1 MVVCL
6 VASLSASAF
15 ALSEE
20 GGKDETAQSAAQK
33 AIQKSIEDARQGKGS
48 VDGQLSDTRNVSDK
62 FNQKL
67 NDKKALDAAKA
78 SGDVAE
84 KNIKDV
90 FQGIG
95 GKLKAKDVID
105 LTIARAL
112 ERNKEA
118 LKLGI
123 SSSLKNLKG
132 LDLTVPG
139 MDSIA
144 RIISASPSSIDFL
157 VKTANA
163 VADGQTVKDTKFITE
178 LAVLVATADES
189 EMKAYDSKSSIDT
202 MAGIYR
208 SYRATEDSAAI
219 ETEAQGLKY
228 IAAHKLINKG
238 VSLSASVEPGFKAF
252 LQYNIGLSPEDAA
265 TKAKNMKIC
274 LLPMAA

>member
-1 MVVCL
+1 LEVD
-6 VASLSASAF
+6 
-15 ALSEE
+15 
-20 GGKDETAQSAAQK
+20 GTRDEKAQSAALK
-33 AIQKSIEDARQGKGS
+33 AAQKSIEDVRSGKSGAK

-62 FNQKL
+62 FNEKL
-67 NDKKALDAAKA
+67 NEKKAFDAAQKA
-78 SGDVAE
+78 GEVAE
-84 KNIKDV
+84 KDVHDV

-95 GKLKAKDVID
+95 GKLKAKSVID

-112 ERNKEA
+112 KRNPSA
-118 LKLGI
+118 LKLGV
-123 SSSLKNLKG
+123 STSLKNLKG

-144 RIISASPSSIDFL
+144 RIISASPSAIDFL

-178 LAVLVATADES
+178 LAVLVATCDES

-208 SYRATEDSAAI
+208 NYRATEDSAA
-219 ETEAQGLKY
+219 EDTEAQGLKY
-228 IAAHKLINKG
+228 IAAQKLISG
-238 VSLSASVEPGFKAF
+238 LSLSASVEPGFRAF